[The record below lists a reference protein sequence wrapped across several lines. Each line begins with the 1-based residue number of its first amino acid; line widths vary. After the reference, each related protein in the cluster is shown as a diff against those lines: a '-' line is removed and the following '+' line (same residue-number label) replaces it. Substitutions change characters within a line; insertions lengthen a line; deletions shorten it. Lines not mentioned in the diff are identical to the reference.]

1 MMPLREAWQD
11 SNRSNSVVDVC
22 AFRSDDGHGLFAHFL
37 ASYILPRGPHKT
49 EAREAIPKPWNYGGM
64 FRKYFRLRPI
74 C

>member
-49 EAREAIPKPWNYGGM
+49 EARERFPNLGTMEECLENIFA
-64 FRKYFRLRPI
+64 
-74 C
+74 